1 MFFTRK
7 NTSKL
12 SDLEL
17 VSEYQKDNDT
27 KYVGELFNRYAHL
40 VLGVCLKYF
49 KDSDKSQDALMQIF
63 EKLIDDLKRQD
74 IQNFKSWLHVVSK
87 NYCLMQLRK
96 KDRLHL
102 NGEAFETAERTLEA
116 TNDLDEIELKE
127 KELSHLEEAIEQ
139 LNPEQR
145 NCIKLFYIERKC
157 YTEVSENTGFTQ
169 KQVKSYIQNGKR
181 NLKLIITQ
189 NREH

>member
-1 MFFTRK
+1 MLFNRK
-7 NTSKL
+7 HTSKL

-17 VSEYQKDNDT
+17 VSEYQKSEDS

-40 VLGVCLKYF
+40 VLGVCLKYL
-49 KDSDKSQDALMQIF
+49 KDSDKSQDAVMQIF
-63 EKLIDDLKRQD
+63 EKLMTDLKQQN

-96 KDRLHL
+96 KKPVSS
-102 NGEAFETAERTLEA
+102 GESFENAERTIESTSEIDDIEMKEKHLVQLEQA
-116 TNDLDEIELKE
+116 IEELK
-127 KELSHLEEAIEQ
+127 
-139 LNPEQR
+139 PEQR
-145 NCIKLFYIERKC
+145 NCIKLFYLEKKC
-157 YTEVSENTGFTQ
+157 YQEVAENTGYSE

-189 NREH
+189 YREH